1 MNFYTKMKVR
11 NSDRA
16 GDEEQRNEEIRQ
28 YFSDHN
34 LRLMQRGHLQL
45 RQGAGFALP
54 CDRARDQGNGD
65 QLEDQT
71 DHSGY
76 DIIHKLQARVVKNP
90 GPDLPRSESRVEC
103 ILSRWRKLLTQV
115 NDFGRQIFDEIKSF
129 I

>member
-11 NSDRA
+11 HSDRA

-34 LRLMQRGHLQL
+34 LRLMQWGHQQL

-54 CDRARDQGNGD
+54 RDRARDQGHGD

-71 DHSGY
+71 DHPGY
-76 DIIHKLQARVVKNP
+76 NIIHKLQTRVVKNL
-90 GPDLPRSESRVEC
+90 GRDLPRSESRVEC
-103 ILSRWRKLLTQV
+103 ILGLGIKLLPSV
-115 NDFGRQIFDEIKSF
+115 N
-129 I
+129 